1 MRIALDLSN
10 ETINDAVETQRVK
23 VKVALDLSDES
34 LNDVIETQRV
44 KYE

>member
-10 ETINDAVETQRVK
+10 EIINDVVETQRVK

-44 KYE
+44 KYG